1 MCLTKP
7 YDLILLVF
15 VQKWFWSW
23 YMVAYMYTDPVNCK
37 VTDNNERGW
46 KCRLRFFI
54 LSFTTQISNVRFLV
68 SLLFRRPPS
77 PNTHPHAPYTVGF
90 VAKNRGLSA
99 GYWTC
104 WGRCLAFTISND
116 AVLSSNIFTKC
127 HSKYFYCMSFIHS
140 FICLRGIASCIKVRI
155 QSALNYDYVIFLWK
169 WNWNMNILRQRKKSS
184 FHVQRL
190 ICQKNPPKN
199 PTVTVFLVFSLFK
212 LCLICRLNFYKIFQ
226 LVYKNLRYSLV
237 YLCILLI
244 LLLSHM
250 LVYWKI
256 TCLLVIVCPFIA
268 VNQSLHALIISSLQ
282 LSIINITQTTENF
295 FAKFKGR
302 WEIEIQ
308 D

>member
-1 MCLTKP
+1 
-7 YDLILLVF
+7 
-15 VQKWFWSW
+15 
-23 YMVAYMYTDPVNCK
+23 MYIDPVNCK

-54 LSFTTQISNVRFLV
+54 LSFTTQILNVRFLV

-155 QSALNYDYVIFLWK
+155 QSVLNYDYVIFLWK

-190 ICQKNPPKN
+190 ICQKKPLWLY
-199 PTVTVFLVFSLFK
+199 FLYFLY
-212 LCLICRLNFYKIFQ
+212 LN
-226 LVYKNLRYSLV
+226 
-237 YLCILLI
+237 C
-244 LLLSHM
+244 
-250 LVYWKI
+250 
-256 TCLLVIVCPFIA
+256 A
-268 VNQSLHALIISSLQ
+268 
-282 LSIINITQTTENF
+282 
-295 FAKFKGR
+295 
-302 WEIEIQ
+302 
-308 D
+308 

>member
-1 MCLTKP
+1 
-7 YDLILLVF
+7 
-15 VQKWFWSW
+15 
-23 YMVAYMYTDPVNCK
+23 MYTDPVNCK

-54 LSFTTQISNVRFLV
+54 LSFTTQILNVRFLV

-155 QSALNYDYVIFLWK
+155 QSALNYHDYVIF
-169 WNWNMNILRQRKKSS
+169 SS
-184 FHVQRL
+184 ENE
-190 ICQKNPPKN
+190 IG
-199 PTVTVFLVFSLFK
+199 
-212 LCLICRLNFYKIFQ
+212 I
-226 LVYKNLRYSLV
+226 
-237 YLCILLI
+237 
-244 LLLSHM
+244 
-250 LVYWKI
+250 W
-256 TCLLVIVCPFIA
+256 
-268 VNQSLHALIISSLQ
+268 IS
-282 LSIINITQTTENF
+282 
-295 FAKFKGR
+295 
-302 WEIEIQ
+302 
-308 D
+308 

>member
-1 MCLTKP
+1 MSTPFLYFEFYNADFKCQVLGIFAFPTTTKP
-7 YDLILLVF
+7 QHPPTCTLHSGFCSQKSWVISWLLNMLGEMF
-15 VQKWFWSW
+15 SIYNFK
-23 YMVAYMYTDPVNCK
+23 
-37 VTDNNERGW
+37 R
-46 KCRLRFFI
+46 R
-54 LSFTTQISNVRFLV
+54 SFKF
-68 SLLFRRPPS
+68 
-77 PNTHPHAPYTVGF
+77 
-90 VAKNRGLSA
+90 
-99 GYWTC
+99 
-104 WGRCLAFTISND
+104 
-116 AVLSSNIFTKC
+116 
-127 HSKYFYCMSFIHS
+127 KYLHEMSFKVLLLHVFHS

-155 QSALNYDYVIFLWK
+155 QSVLNYDYVIFLWK

-302 WEIEIQ
+302 WELEIQ

>member
-1 MCLTKP
+1 MSTPFLYFEFYNADFKCQVLGIFVFPTTTKP
-7 YDLILLVF
+7 QHPPTCTLHSGFCSQKSWVISWLLNMLGEMF
-15 VQKWFWSW
+15 SIYNFK
-23 YMVAYMYTDPVNCK
+23 
-37 VTDNNERGW
+37 R
-46 KCRLRFFI
+46 R
-54 LSFTTQISNVRFLV
+54 
-68 SLLFRRPPS
+68 SL
-77 PNTHPHAPYTVGF
+77 N
-90 VAKNRGLSA
+90 
-99 GYWTC
+99 
-104 WGRCLAFTISND
+104 
-116 AVLSSNIFTKC
+116 SNIFTKC

-190 ICQKNPPKN
+190 ICQKKTPKN

-212 LCLICRLNFYKIFQ
+212 LCLICRLSFYKIFQ

-250 LVYWKI
+250 LVYWEI

-302 WEIEIQ
+302 SEIEIQ